1 MNVTVQ
7 FPTTCV
13 GSRFLRVTDDL
24 NRAGMGFTAKMLCF
38 LLCFANRKGRI
49 FIESERGTGRWC
61 SRSPYSLQCY
71 YEPWTNCSTKHA
83 LDVENISLSRFY
95 RDRRWYGASI
105 RFKKQ
110 LPSARAILFRPRP
123 SVSDYVNAVRNECIG
138 PYWTLHIR
146 SSPEKIKEQRN
157 QILPPVAAYFDKLPS
172 TVPRVLI
179 QTANPLC
186 YTEALALC
194 ANRML
199 HCCATNFSRHVRD
212 VWGGWNKSLVDE
224 SGLTAAVNGELG
236 RHGEGLVS
244 LETSI
249 WTWFISVGTTQRVIP
264 LFPTAKTALRDIAD
278 SCDLKRRDRCIEN

>member
-24 NRAGMGFTAKMLCF
+24 KLAGMGFTAKMLCF

-110 LPSARAILFRPRP
+110 LPFARAILFRPRP
-123 SVSDYVNAVRNECIG
+123 SVSDYVNAVRNECRG
-138 PYWTLHIR
+138 SYWTLHIR

-194 ANRML
+194 TNRML

-264 LFPTAKTALRDIAD
+264 LFPTAKTASSRTVATT
-278 SCDLKRRDRCIEN
+278 